1 MVIRALSWN
10 LFHGRDHPPD
20 PGLFTWRSR
29 ILRATE
35 MNATHAQVNHPL
47 RAEFAQAIAAL
58 DWDVALLQEA
68 PPSWLRHLAES
79 ARASGTSALT
89 SRNFAAG
96 LRSALAR
103 YNPDL
108 IASNEGGSNQLLVR
122 PPWRFG
128 DVLRLTLTLRP
139 ERRAIL
145 CALLHGPDGR
155 DLLVANLH
163 ASAALP
169 AAAARE
175 VLAAA
180 ETALDLADGTPVI
193 FGGDL
198 NLRPAQT
205 PQPFEELERR
215 FGIDGPLD
223 PRSLDH
229 LLVRGLDVIEPEHA
243 LPAPAREVPG
253 PAGRVVQLSDHPVL
267 AGTFGMK

>member
-1 MVIRALSWN
+1 
-10 LFHGRDHPPD
+10 
-20 PGLFTWRSR
+20 
-29 ILRATE
+29 
-35 MNATHAQVNHPL
+35 MNATHAQVNRPL
-47 RAEFAQAIAAL
+47 RDEFAQAIAGL
-58 DWDVALLQEA
+58 EWDVALLQEA
-68 PPSWLRHLAES
+68 PPSWLPHLAES
-79 ARASGTSALT
+79 AAAGGTSALT
-89 SRNFAAG
+89 SRNFAAA

-103 YNPDL
+103 FNPDL

-122 PPWRFG
+122 PPWRLG

-139 ERRAIL
+139 ERRAML

-163 ASAALP
+163 ASAAFP

-180 ETALDLADGTPVI
+180 ETVLDLADGTPMI
-193 FGGDL
+193 LGGDL

-205 PQPFEELERR
+205 PEPFEELERR
-215 FGIDGPLD
+215 FGIDGPLE

-243 LPAPAREVPG
+243 LPTSAREAPG
-253 PAGRVVQLSDHPVL
+253 PAGRVVQLSDHPLL